1 MCIRHRI
8 FKENP
13 RCRIEKTLLSTTECC
28 ARLGPSVPDCPAKL
42 DYTFYSNKEYHI
54 ILKQL
59 PKILYFLPTEII
71 DIIQSY
77 LIQKIPKSDYRY
89 MMLDRLY
96 YYYFRP
102 YAQQK
107 RELLWKS
114 REHRGWLITFIGFPN
129 LVLLIDI
136 LPRTFIEY
144 SFQNLETRQR
154 GDYRFWLENQ
164 RISHLNLGPTT
175 QPINA

>member
-1 MCIRHRI
+1 MTA
-8 FKENP
+8 
-13 RCRIEKTLLSTTECC
+13 KTSPATKSPLKLVVGLLWS
-28 ARLGPSVPDCPAKL
+28 PDK
-42 DYTFYSNKEYHI
+42 DYHI

-59 PKILYFLPTEII
+59 PKILYFLPVEII

-77 LIQKIPKSDYRY
+77 FIEKIPKSDYRY
-89 MMLDRLY
+89 RMLNRLY

-102 YAQQK
+102 CAQHKQ
-107 RELLWKS
+107 ELLLN
-114 REHRGWLITFIGFPN
+114 RGEHRGWLIKFQGFPN

-144 SFQNLETRQR
+144 SFQNLDTGER
-154 GDYRFWLENQ
+154 GDYRVWLGEWFDY
-164 RISHLNLGPTT
+164 SFPHLNLGPTT